1 MQTRY
6 ILLALGA
13 LSLFGLGCAN
23 TPAASP
29 ETDLGDGRIA
39 VSYKYPISPEASICS
54 AEPTRLDNGR
64 EEKPIAQPYVRIRML
79 GQVFTEFQCR
89 DGQDGFDP
97 NQPYDLG
104 SSIRLK
110 DIASPQLYTALKDIG
125 YLCASGPE
133 AGCMTWRLEQ
143 LVPLHM
149 LMRLEPFVD
158 EMQSDDC
165 VNCG

>member
-23 TPAASP
+23 TLASSP
-29 ETDLGDGRIA
+29 EAGLGDGRIP
-39 VSYKYPISPEASICS
+39 VSYKYPIAQEESICS
-54 AEPTRLDNGR
+54 AEPTRLAGR
-64 EEKPIAQPYVRIRML
+64 EEKPIAQPYVRIRFL

-89 DGQDGFDP
+89 DGQEGFDP
-97 NQPYDLG
+97 NQAYDLG
-104 SSIRLK
+104 SAIRLK
-110 DIASPQLYTALKDIG
+110 AIASPQLYTALKDIG
-125 YLCASGPE
+125 YLCAAGPE
-133 AGCMTWRLEQ
+133 SGCMTWRLESS
-143 LVPLHM
+143 VPMHM

-158 EMQSDDC
+158 EIQSDDC